1 MLNFKTPNFVN
12 ISKNRTDKLRI
23 LFYFVSIL
31 FSIQSNQIVSIC
43 SISNRLLQ
51 SQSPR
56 RSSSE
61 DGQNP
66 ERQRSCSSRGQQC
79 HTHEVQAANERLHA
93 VCQEISCG
101 IHADVPGKRQQVGVN
116 WVCEKEVMLRRT
128 TRNTLLGLLWI
139 KRSFI
144 SLVPPC
150 CFAHEAVVGFASL
163 SY

>member
-1 MLNFKTPNFVN
+1 MK
-12 ISKNRTDKLRI
+12 D
-23 LFYFVSIL
+23 FVSIL

-101 IHADVPGKRQQVGVN
+101 IHADVPGQRQQVGVN
-116 WVCEKEVMLRRT
+116 WVCEKRVMLTPTPYNSQHFARPALDKAFLYL
-128 TRNTLLGLLWI
+128 TRFSLLLCS
-139 KRSFI
+139 RSSRWVRLI
-144 SLVPPC
+144 VL
-150 CFAHEAVVGFASL
+150 
-163 SY
+163 